1 MTTNAKKSPTN
12 AKKSLSAATQDG
24 WTDLPCGGRVL
35 MRDGRPVRVSD
46 GGNDCIAD
54 KHVVGD
60 LAVLGWTVSV
70 GEWSVGDE
78 QDATAPVE
86 VTL

>member
-1 MTTNAKKSPTN
+1 M
-12 AKKSLSAATQDG
+12 SAVIKDG
-24 WTDLPCGGRVL
+24 WTDLPCGARVL
-35 MRDGRPVRVSD
+35 MRQGRPVRVSD
-46 GGNDCIAD
+46 NGNPNIAD

-60 LAVLGWTVSV
+60 LALLGWTVSV

-86 VTL
+86 VKL